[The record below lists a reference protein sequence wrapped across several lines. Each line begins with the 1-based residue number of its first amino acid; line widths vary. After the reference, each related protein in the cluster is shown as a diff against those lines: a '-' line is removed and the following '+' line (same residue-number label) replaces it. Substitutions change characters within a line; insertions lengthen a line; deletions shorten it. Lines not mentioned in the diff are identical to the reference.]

1 MRKNRK
7 LQLIAQTGLR
17 VKSGAR
23 RRNDIYM
30 VKGEKFHF
38 DDFGVDTGSW
48 EDQDFLEIKPKGS
61 GLRIG

>member
-1 MRKNRK
+1 
-7 LQLIAQTGLR
+7 
-17 VKSGAR
+17 
-23 RRNDIYM
+23 M

-48 EDQDFLEIKPKGS
+48 GDQDFLEIKQKGS